1 VKNVIVFIRSMQF
14 LGTQIVS
21 YPLLYQIKQFW
32 PACHLRVV
40 AQDAVSQHY
49 LTLPWVD
56 AFTQADKLPE
66 VYRAMNGDADLVIA
80 LHFASE
86 KYGIAALLK
95 RPKFRL
101 GFKNKRVTDFVWT
114 HSHRK
119 DFSEYMGLANLRVLA
134 ALKDFDPAQAARQC
148 VQALAAIDG
157 QTSIG
162 GSSELAHAN
171 DASDSRSRLSEPSAH
186 PPSAGDANA
195 PQIVLMPGGGAGDY
209 KRWPIEHYVALADL
223 LKSTLMPQASFC
235 FVMGPDE
242 AEQHRWLQSL
252 GRSDFVYLMT
262 RPLSE
267 IAKAVMGAKLVVA
280 NDCGPSHLAQF
291 AGVPYV
297 GVFHESNRE
306 WFWARETSAD
316 VLPQDGTCEIKNV
329 TPEQVL
335 GACQQVLSLAVSN
348 DPHSLSE
355 G

>member
-1 VKNVIVFIRSMQF
+1 MRF

-40 AQDAVSQHY
+40 AQDAVGQHY

-66 VYRAMNGDADLVIA
+66 VYRTMEGGTDLVIA

-101 GFKNKRVTDFVWT
+101 GFKNKRVTDFIWT

-119 DFSEYMGLANLRVLA
+119 DFSEYMGLANLRLLA
-134 ALKDFDPAQAARQC
+134 AFKSFDPAQVARQC
-148 VQALAAIDG
+148 VQALADLEDRASTVG
-157 QTSIG
+157 P
-162 GSSELAHAN
+162 SEIAPAN
-171 DASDSRSRLSEPSAH
+171 DASHIRSLLSQSSTQPSGA
-186 PPSAGDANA
+186 SDANA
-195 PQIVLMPGGGAGDY
+195 PSIVLMPGGGAGDY
-209 KRWPIEHYVALADL
+209 KRWPIEHYVALADF
-223 LKSTLMPQASFC
+223 LKSKLVPQASFC

-242 AEQHRWLQSL
+242 AEQYRWLQSL

-267 IAKAVMGAKLVVA
+267 IAKAVMDAKLVVA

-306 WFWARETSAD
+306 WFWTRETSAD
-316 VLPQDGTCEIKNV
+316 VLPLDGTSEIKNV

-335 GACQQVLSLAVSN
+335 DACRQVLSLSVSN
-348 DPHSLSE
+348 DYKNRLQ

>member
-1 VKNVIVFIRSMQF
+1 MKNVIVFIRSMQF

-40 AQDAVSQHY
+40 AQDAVGQHY

-56 AFTQADKLPE
+56 AFTQADTLPE
-66 VYRAMNGDADLVIA
+66 VYRTMDGSADLVIA

-95 RPKFRL
+95 RPTFRL
-101 GFKNKRVTDFVWT
+101 GFKNSRVTDFVWT

-119 DFSEYMGLANLRVLA
+119 DFSEYMGLANLRLLA
-134 ALKDFDPAQAARQC
+134 AFKEFDPAQAARQC
-148 VQALAAIDG
+148 VQALAAFEGRASPD
-157 QTSIG
+157 
-162 GSSELAHAN
+162 GSSKVAN
-171 DASDSRSRLSEPSAH
+171 ASDVSLSRSRVNEPGTQPSSA
-186 PPSAGDANA
+186 SDANA
-195 PQIVLMPGGGAGDY
+195 SQIVLMPGGGAGDY

-223 LKSTLMPQASFC
+223 LKSMLMPQAIFY

-242 AEQHRWLQSL
+242 AEQYRWLQSL

-291 AGVPYV
+291 SGMPYV

-316 VLPQDGTCEIKNV
+316 VLPQDGTHEIKNV

-335 GACQQVLSLAVSN
+335 AAARRVLSV
-348 DPHSLSE
+348 

>member
-1 VKNVIVFIRSMQF
+1 MQF

-66 VYRAMNGDADLVIA
+66 VYRAMDGSADLVIA

-148 VQALAAIDG
+148 VQALAAIEG
-157 QTSIG
+157 QTSIV

-223 LKSTLMPQASFC
+223 LKPTLMPQASFC

-242 AEQHRWLQSL
+242 AEQYRWLQSL

-306 WFWARETSAD
+306 WFWARKTSAD

-348 DPHSLSE
+348 DSYSLSE

>member
-1 VKNVIVFIRSMQF
+1 MQF

-40 AQDAVSQHY
+40 AQDAVGQHY

-56 AFTQADKLPE
+56 AFTQADTLPE
-66 VYRAMNGDADLVIA
+66 VYRAMDGSADLVIA

-95 RPKFRL
+95 RPTYRL
-101 GFKNKRVTDFVWT
+101 GFKNGRVTDFVWT

-134 ALKDFDPAQAARQC
+134 AFKNFDPTQAARQC
-148 VQALAAIDG
+148 VQALATIPAD
-157 QTSIG
+157 TSAA
-162 GSSELAHAN
+162 EV
-171 DASDSRSRLSEPSAH
+171 
-186 PPSAGDANA
+186 
-195 PQIVLMPGGGAGDY
+195 VLMPGGGAGDY
-209 KRWPIEHYVALADL
+209 KRWPIAHFVALADL
-223 LKSTLMPQASFC
+223 LKSTLMPHARFC

-242 AEQHRWLQSL
+242 AEQHHWLQSL
-252 GRSDFVYLMT
+252 GRSEFVYLMT
-262 RPLSE
+262 RPIAE
-267 IAKAVMGAKLVVA
+267 IAKAVMAAKLVVA

-291 AGVPYV
+291 SGVPYV

-316 VLPQDGTCEIKNV
+316 VLPQDGTHDIKNV
-329 TPEQVL
+329 TP
-335 GACQQVLSLAVSN
+335 QQVLVASRRV
-348 DPHSLSE
+348 LSAS
-355 G
+355 

>member
-1 VKNVIVFIRSMQF
+1 MRF

-32 PACHLRVV
+32 PECQLRVV

-49 LTLPWVD
+49 LNLPWVD
-56 AFTQADKLPE
+56 AFTQADKLPA
-66 VYRAMNGDADLVIA
+66 VYRAMEGSADLVIA

-86 KYGIAALLK
+86 KYGIAAMLK

-101 GFKNKRVTDFVWT
+101 GFKNRRVTDFVWT

-119 DFSEYMGLANLRVLA
+119 DFSEYMGLANLRLLA
-134 ALKDFDPAQAARQC
+134 AFKDFDPARVARRC
-148 VQALAAIDG
+148 VQALADLESRALA
-157 QTSIG
+157 TAPSA
-162 GSSELAHAN
+162 LAHAS
-171 DASDSRSRLSEPSAH
+171 DASTSRLPVTESGTQSSGAL
-186 PPSAGDANA
+186 DAQA
-195 PQIVLMPGGGAGDY
+195 PQVVLMPGGGAGDY

-223 LKSTLMPQASFC
+223 LKSTLLPQARFC

-242 AEQHRWLQSL
+242 ADQHRWLQSL
-252 GRSDFVYLMT
+252 GRTDFVYLMT
-262 RPLSE
+262 RPISE

-297 GVFHESNRE
+297 GIFHESNRE
-306 WFWARETSAD
+306 WFWTRETSLD
-316 VLPQDGTCEIKNV
+316 VLPQDGTTEIKNV
-329 TPEQVL
+329 MPEQVL
-335 GACQQVLSLAVSN
+335 QACQQVLGLVASN
-348 DPHSLSE
+348 DPQHLSK

>member
-1 VKNVIVFIRSMQF
+1 MQF

-21 YPLLYQIKQFW
+21 YPLLYQIKQCW

-66 VYRAMNGDADLVIA
+66 VYRAMDGSADLVIA

-134 ALKDFDPAQAARQC
+134 AFKDFDAAQAARQC
-148 VQALAAIDG
+148 VQVLAALEG
-157 QTSIG
+157 QVSTVR
-162 GSSELAHAN
+162 SSELTLAN
-171 DASDSRSRLSEPSAH
+171 DASDSRSRLSESSAH
-186 PPSAGDANA
+186 PPSAGDTNA

-223 LKSTLMPQASFC
+223 LKPTLMPQASFC

-267 IAKAVMGAKLVVA
+267 IAKAVMSAKLVVA

-316 VLPQDGTCEIKNV
+316 VLPQDGTCEIRNV

-335 GACQQVLSLAVSN
+335 GACQRVLSLAVSN
-348 DPHSLSE
+348 DSYSPSE

>member
-1 VKNVIVFIRSMQF
+1 MQF

-32 PACHLRVV
+32 PACHLRIV
-40 AQDAVSQHY
+40 AQDAVGQHY
-49 LTLPWVD
+49 LTLPWID

-66 VYRAMNGDADLVIA
+66 VYRAMDGSADLVIA

-95 RPKFRL
+95 RPRFRL

-134 ALKDFDPAQAARQC
+134 AFKDFDPAQAARQC
-148 VQALAAIDG
+148 VQALATIQG
-157 QTSIG
+157 QASTV
-162 GSSELAHAN
+162 GSSELALAK
-171 DASDSRSRLSEPSAH
+171 DASVSRSPLSESSIQ
-186 PPSAGDANA
+186 PPSASDVKAS
-195 PQIVLMPGGGAGDY
+195 QIVLMPGGGAGDY

-223 LKSTLMPQASFC
+223 LKSTLAPQAIFC

-252 GRSDFVYLMT
+252 ERSDFVYLMT

-267 IAKAVMGAKLVVA
+267 IAKAVIGAKLVVA

-306 WFWARETSAD
+306 WFWARQTSAD
-316 VLPQDGTCEIKNV
+316 VLPQDGTNEIKNV
-329 TPEQVL
+329 TPHQML
-335 GACQQVLSLAVSN
+335 DACQQVLSLAISN
-348 DPHSLSE
+348 DTLHRSE
-355 G
+355 N

>member
-1 VKNVIVFIRSMQF
+1 MRF

-66 VYRAMNGDADLVIA
+66 VYRVMDGSADLVIA

-134 ALKDFDPAQAARQC
+134 AFKDFDPAQAARQC
-148 VQALAAIDG
+148 VQALAALEGRASTD
-157 QTSIG
+157 
-162 GSSELAHAN
+162 GSSAFKHAN
-171 DASDSRSRLSEPSAH
+171 DAPRSHSRLSDSSAQSV
-186 PPSAGDANA
+186 SAGDANA

-223 LKSTLMPQASFC
+223 LKSTLVPQASFC

-242 AEQHRWLQSL
+242 AEQYRWLQSL
-252 GRSDFVYLMT
+252 KRSDFVYLMT
-262 RPLSE
+262 RPLAE
-267 IAKAVMGAKLVVA
+267 IAQAVMGAKLVVA

-329 TPEQVL
+329 TPEQVRN
-335 GACQQVLSLAVSN
+335 ACQQVLNFAISN
-348 DPHSLSE
+348 DTHNRSE
-355 G
+355 S

>member
-1 VKNVIVFIRSMQF
+1 MQF

-66 VYRAMNGDADLVIA
+66 VYRAMDGDADLVIA

-86 KYGIAALLK
+86 KYGIAASLK

-119 DFSEYMGLANLRVLA
+119 DFAEYMGLANLRVLA
-134 ALKDFDPAQAARQC
+134 AFKDFDPAQAARQC
-148 VQALAAIDG
+148 VQALAAIEG
-157 QTSIG
+157 QASTAK
-162 GSSELAHAN
+162 SSELANAN
-171 DASDSRSRLSEPSAH
+171 DVSRSGSRLNESSTLSA
-186 PPSAGDANA
+186 SASDANA

-209 KRWPIEHYVALADL
+209 KRWPIEQYVALADL
-223 LKSTLMPQASFC
+223 LKSTLVPQATFC

-242 AEQHRWLQSL
+242 AEQHHWLQSL

-306 WFWARETSAD
+306 WFWARQTSAD

-335 GACQQVLSLAVSN
+335 NACQQVLNFAISN
-348 DPHSLSE
+348 GTHNRSE
-355 G
+355 S

>member
-1 VKNVIVFIRSMQF
+1 VKNVLVFIRSMQF

-40 AQDAVSQHY
+40 AQDAVGHHY

-56 AFTQADKLPE
+56 AFTQADTLSE
-66 VYRAMNGDADLVIA
+66 VYRTMDGRADLVIA

-95 RPKFRL
+95 RPTFRL
-101 GFKNKRVTDFVWT
+101 GFKNGRVTDFVWT

-134 ALKDFDPAQAARQC
+134 AFKDFDPAQAARQC
-148 VQALAAIDG
+148 VQALAAIEG
-157 QTSIG
+157 QASTV
-162 GSSELAHAN
+162 SSSALAHAN
-171 DASDSRSRLSEPSAH
+171 DASHSRSRLNESSTQPS
-186 PPSAGDANA
+186 SASDAKA

-223 LKSTLMPQASFC
+223 LKSALVPQATFC

-242 AEQHRWLQSL
+242 AVQYRWLQSL
-252 GRSDFVYLMT
+252 ERSDFVYLMT
-262 RPLSE
+262 QPLAE
-267 IAKAVMGAKLVVA
+267 ISKAVMGAKLVVA

-306 WFWARETSAD
+306 WFWTRETSAD
-316 VLPQDGTCEIKNV
+316 VLPQDGTTEIKNV

-335 GACQQVLSLAVSN
+335 AACQQVLSLPISSG
-348 DPHSLSE
+348 SLNRPLD
-355 G
+355 

>member
-1 VKNVIVFIRSMQF
+1 M
-14 LGTQIVS
+14 S

-40 AQDAVSQHY
+40 AQDSVGQHY
-49 LTLPWVD
+49 LSLPWVD

-66 VYRAMNGDADLVIA
+66 VYRAMDGSADLVIA

-114 HSHRK
+114 HSYCK
-119 DFSEYMGLANLRVLA
+119 DFSEYMGLANLHVLA
-134 ALKDFDPAQAARQC
+134 AFKDFDPAQAARQC
-148 VQALAAIDG
+148 VQALAALED
-157 QTSIG
+157 QASTD
-162 GSSELAHAN
+162 GSSELAN
-171 DASDSRSRLSEPSAH
+171 VSDASDSRSRLSDASTQLLG
-186 PPSAGDANA
+186 AGDAKA
-195 PQIVLMPGGGAGDY
+195 PQVVLMPGGGAGDY
-209 KRWPIEHYVALADL
+209 KRWPIEHYVALVDL
-223 LKSTLMPQASFC
+223 LKSTLVPQASFC

-242 AEQHRWLQSL
+242 AEQYRWLKSL
-252 GRSDFVYLMT
+252 ERSDFMYFMT

-267 IAKAVMGAKLVVA
+267 IAKAVLGAKLVVA

-306 WFWARETSAD
+306 WFWTRKTSAD

-329 TPEQVL
+329 TPEQVRN
-335 GACQQVLSLAVSN
+335 ACQQVLSFSASN
-348 DPHSLSE
+348 DPNSLSE

>member
-1 VKNVIVFIRSMQF
+1 MQF

-21 YPLLYQIKQFW
+21 YPLLYQVKQFW

-40 AQDAVSQHY
+40 AQDAVGQHY

-56 AFTQADKLPE
+56 TFTQADTLPE
-66 VYRAMNGDADLVIA
+66 VYRAMNGSADLVIA

-95 RPKFRL
+95 RPKYRL
-101 GFKNKRVTDFVWT
+101 GFKNGRVTDFVWT

-119 DFSEYMGLANLRVLA
+119 DFAEYMGLANLRVLA
-134 ALKDFDPAQAARQC
+134 AFKDFDPAHAARQC
-148 VQALAAIDG
+148 VQALAALEG
-157 QTSIG
+157 RASAA
-162 GSSELAHAN
+162 GSSELAN
-171 DASDSRSRLSEPSAH
+171 PSDASRSRARLNESSTLSSSA
-186 PPSAGDANA
+186 SDANA

-209 KRWPIEHYVALADL
+209 KRWPIEQYVALVDL
-223 LKSTLMPQASFC
+223 LKSTLMPQATFC

-252 GRSDFVYLMT
+252 GRSDFMYLMT

-267 IAKAVMGAKLVVA
+267 IAKAVMRAKLVVA

-306 WFWARETSAD
+306 WFWARKTSAD
-316 VLPQDGTCEIKNV
+316 VLPQDGTYEIKNV

-335 GACQQVLSLAVSN
+335 DACQQVLSLVTSN
-348 DPHSLSE
+348 DTHNRS
-355 G
+355 

>member
-1 VKNVIVFIRSMQF
+1 MKNVIVFIRSMQF

-40 AQDAVSQHY
+40 AQDAVGQHY

-56 AFTQADKLPE
+56 AFTQADTLSE
-66 VYRAMNGDADLVIA
+66 VYRALDSSADLVIA

-95 RPKFRL
+95 RPKYRL
-101 GFKNKRVTDFVWT
+101 GFKNGRVTDFVWT

-119 DFSEYMGLANLRVLA
+119 DFAEYMGLANLRVLA
-134 ALKDFDPAQAARQC
+134 AFKYFQPAQAARQC
-148 VQALAAIDG
+148 VQALATTQAD
-157 QTSIG
+157 TSAA
-162 GSSELAHAN
+162 EV
-171 DASDSRSRLSEPSAH
+171 
-186 PPSAGDANA
+186 
-195 PQIVLMPGGGAGDY
+195 VLMPGGGAGDY

-223 LKSTLMPQASFC
+223 LKSTLVPQAIFC

-262 RPLSE
+262 RPLAE
-267 IAKAVMGAKLVVA
+267 ISKAVMGARLVVA

-306 WFWARETSAD
+306 WFWVRKTSVD

-329 TPEQVL
+329 TPKQVL
-335 GACQQVLSLAVSN
+335 DACQQVLGFT
-348 DPHSLSE
+348 H
-355 G
+355 

>member
-1 VKNVIVFIRSMQF
+1 MRF

-32 PACHLRVV
+32 PACHLQVV

-49 LTLPWVD
+49 LNLPWVD
-56 AFTQADKLPE
+56 AFTQADKLPA
-66 VYRAMNGDADLVIA
+66 VYRAMDGDADLVIA

-134 ALKDFDPAQAARQC
+134 DFKDFDPAQAARQC
-148 VQALAAIDG
+148 VQALADLEG
-157 QTSIG
+157 RPSIVR
-162 GSSELAHAN
+162 SSKFADAN
-171 DASDSRSRLSEPSAH
+171 DASDRCSRLSESNIY
-186 PPSAGDANA
+186 PPSSGGTNA
-195 PQIVLMPGGGAGDY
+195 PQIVFMPGGGAGDY

-235 FVMGPDE
+235 FVMGPNE
-242 AEQHRWLQSL
+242 AEQYRWLQSL

-335 GACQQVLSLAVSN
+335 DACQQVLSLTISRG
-348 DPHSLSE
+348 SLNRPL

>member
-1 VKNVIVFIRSMQF
+1 MQF

-40 AQDAVSQHY
+40 AQDAVGQHY

-56 AFTQADKLPE
+56 AFTQADTLPE
-66 VYRAMNGDADLVIA
+66 VYRAMDGSADVVIA

-95 RPKFRL
+95 RPTYRL
-101 GFKNKRVTDFVWT
+101 GFKNGRVTDFVWT

-119 DFSEYMGLANLRVLA
+119 DFSEYMGLANLRVLEA
-134 ALKDFDPAQAARQC
+134 FKNFDPAQAARQC
-148 VQALAAIDG
+148 VQALADFDG
-157 QTSIG
+157 GASKV
-162 GSSELAHAN
+162 SSLEFANTNDLSLSRSQPIESSTQAAGVN
-171 DASDSRSRLSEPSAH
+171 DATTAE
-186 PPSAGDANA
+186 
-195 PQIVLMPGGGAGDY
+195 IVLMPGGGAGDY
-209 KRWPIEHYVALADL
+209 KRWPIEHFVALADL
-223 LKSTLMPQASFC
+223 LKSTVMPQARFC

-252 GRSDFVYLMT
+252 GRSDFFYLMT
-262 RPLSE
+262 RPIAE
-267 IAKAVMGAKLVVA
+267 IAKAVMAAKLVIA

-291 AGVPYV
+291 SGVPYV

-306 WFWARETSAD
+306 WFWTRKTSSD

-335 GACQQVLSLAVSN
+335 NACQQVLSLAASN
-348 DPHSLSE
+348 DAHSVSE

>member
-32 PACHLRVV
+32 PTCTLRVV
-40 AQDAVSQHY
+40 AQDAVGKHY

-56 AFTQADKLPE
+56 AFTQADRLPE
-66 VYRAMNGDADLVIA
+66 VYRAMDGRADLVIA

-86 KYGIAALLK
+86 KYGLAALLK
-95 RPKFRL
+95 RPKYRL
-101 GFKNKRVTDFVWT
+101 GFKNNRVTDFVWT

-119 DFSEYMGLANLRVLA
+119 DFSEYMGLANLRLLA
-134 ALKDFDPAQAARQC
+134 VFKDFEPAHAARQC
-148 VQALAAIDG
+148 VQALAAVADPAPSA
-157 QTSIG
+157 QSPVL
-162 GSSELAHAN
+162 SHLAGMPVCL
-171 DASDSRSRLSEPSAH
+171 SRLNESETVPASVNEVNI
-186 PPSAGDANA
+186 S
-195 PQIVLMPGGGAGDY
+195 QVILMPGGGAGDY

-223 LKSTLMPQASFC
+223 LKSTVIPHARFC

-242 AEQHRWLQSL
+242 AEQYRWLQSL
-252 GRSDFVYLMT
+252 ERSDFAFLMT
-262 RPLSE
+262 RPLSD
-267 IAKAVMGAKLVVA
+267 IAKAVISAQLVVA

-329 TPEQVL
+329 TPEKVL
-335 GACQQVLSLAVSN
+335 EACQQLLGLAS
-348 DPHSLSE
+348 
-355 G
+355 

>member
-1 VKNVIVFIRSMQF
+1 MQF

-66 VYRAMNGDADLVIA
+66 VYRAMDGDADLVIA

-86 KYGIAALLK
+86 KYGIAASLK

-119 DFSEYMGLANLRVLA
+119 DFAEYMGLANLRVLA
-134 ALKDFDPAQAARQC
+134 AFKDFDPAQAARQC
-148 VQALAAIDG
+148 VQALAALEGRASPDR
-157 QTSIG
+157 
-162 GSSELAHAN
+162 SSQLANAS
-171 DASDSRSRLSEPSAH
+171 DASHSRSRLNESSTQ
-186 PPSAGDANA
+186 PPNAGDANA
-195 PQIVLMPGGGAGDY
+195 SQIVLMPGGGAGEY
-209 KRWPIEHYVALADL
+209 KRWPIEQYVALADL
-223 LKSTLMPQASFC
+223 LKATLVPQATFC

-242 AEQHRWLQSL
+242 AEQHHWLQSL

-306 WFWARETSAD
+306 WFWARQTSAD

-335 GACQQVLSLAVSN
+335 NACQQVLNFAISN
-348 DPHSLSE
+348 GTHNRSE
-355 G
+355 S

>member
-1 VKNVIVFIRSMQF
+1 MRF

-40 AQDAVSQHY
+40 AQDAVGQHY

-66 VYRAMNGDADLVIA
+66 VYRAIDGSADLVIA

-148 VQALAAIDG
+148 VQALAAIEG
-157 QTSIG
+157 QASIVR
-162 GSSELAHAN
+162 SAELAHAN
-171 DASDSRSRLSEPSAH
+171 DTFDRHSRLSDSSAE
-186 PPSAGDANA
+186 PPSAGDTKAQ
-195 PQIVLMPGGGAGDY
+195 QIVLMPGGGAGDY

-223 LKSTLMPQASFC
+223 LKSTPMPQASFC

-242 AEQHRWLQSL
+242 AEQYRWLQSL
-252 GRSDFVYLMT
+252 GRSDFMYLMT

-267 IAKAVMGAKLVVA
+267 IAKAVMDAKLVVA

-316 VLPQDGTCEIKNV
+316 VLPLDGTYEIKNV
-329 TPEQVL
+329 TPEQVRD
-335 GACQQVLSLAVSN
+335 ACQQVLNFAISN
-348 DPHSLSE
+348 DTHNRSE
-355 G
+355 S

>member
-1 VKNVIVFIRSMQF
+1 MQF

-32 PACHLRVV
+32 PACTLRVV
-40 AQDAVSQHY
+40 AQDAVGQHY

-56 AFTQADKLPE
+56 AFTQADTLPE
-66 VYRAMNGDADLVIA
+66 VYRALDGSADMVIA

-95 RPKFRL
+95 RPTYRL
-101 GFKNKRVTDFVWT
+101 GFKNGRVTDFVWT

-134 ALKDFDPAQAARQC
+134 AFKDFDPAQAARQF
-148 VQALAAIDG
+148 VQALAAIE
-157 QTSIG
+157 G
-162 GSSELAHAN
+162 GASTVCSPELANAN
-171 DASDSRSRLSEPSAH
+171 DLPKSRSQPLESSTQSA
-186 PPSAGDANA
+186 SVDDINTAE
-195 PQIVLMPGGGAGDY
+195 IVLMPGGGAGEY

-223 LKSTLMPQASFC
+223 FKSTVLPQARFC

-262 RPLSE
+262 RPIAD
-267 IAKAVMGAKLVVA
+267 IAKAVTGAKLVVA

-291 AGVPYV
+291 SGVPYV

-306 WFWARETSAD
+306 WFWARDTSVD
-316 VLPQDGTCEIKNV
+316 VLPQDGTNEIKNV

-335 GACQQVLSLAVSN
+335 AASRRVLNA
-348 DPHSLSE
+348 

>member
-1 VKNVIVFIRSMQF
+1 MQF

-32 PACHLRVV
+32 PACHLRIV
-40 AQDAVSQHY
+40 AQDAVGQHY

-66 VYRAMNGDADLVIA
+66 VYRAMDGDADLIIA

-95 RPKFRL
+95 RPRFRL

-119 DFSEYMGLANLRVLA
+119 DFAEYMGLANLRVLA
-134 ALKDFDPAQAARQC
+134 AFKDFDPAQAARQC
-148 VQALAAIDG
+148 VQVLAAIEG
-157 QTSIG
+157 QASTV
-162 GSSELAHAN
+162 GSSELALAK
-171 DASDSRSRLSEPSAH
+171 DASVSPSPLSESSIQ
-186 PPSAGDANA
+186 PPSASNVKAS
-195 PQIVLMPGGGAGDY
+195 QIVLMPGGGAGDY

-223 LKSTLMPQASFC
+223 LKSTLVPQAIFC

-252 GRSDFVYLMT
+252 ERSDFVFLMT

-267 IAKAVMGAKLVVA
+267 IAKAVIGANLVVA

-335 GACQQVLSLAVSN
+335 GACQQVLSIAISN
-348 DPHSLSE
+348 DTHNRSE

>member
-1 VKNVIVFIRSMQF
+1 MQF

-40 AQDAVSQHY
+40 AQDSVGQHY
-49 LTLPWVD
+49 LGLPWVD

-66 VYRAMNGDADLVIA
+66 VYRAMDGSADLVIA

-101 GFKNKRVTDFVWT
+101 GFKNKRITDFVWT
-114 HSHRK
+114 HSHCK
-119 DFSEYMGLANLRVLA
+119 DFSEYMGLANLHVLA
-134 ALKDFDPAQAARQC
+134 AFKDFDPAQAARQC
-148 VQALAAIDG
+148 VQALAALEGRASTD
-157 QTSIG
+157 
-162 GSSELAHAN
+162 GSSELAN
-171 DASDSRSRLSEPSAH
+171 LGDASDSRSRLSDLSAQ
-186 PPSAGDANA
+186 PANAGDANA

-223 LKSTLMPQASFC
+223 LKSTLVPQASFC

-242 AEQHRWLQSL
+242 AEQYRWLKSL

-267 IAKAVMGAKLVVA
+267 IAKAVLGAKLVVA

-306 WFWARETSAD
+306 WFWTRETSAD
-316 VLPQDGTCEIKNV
+316 VLPLDGTCEIKNV
-329 TPEQVL
+329 TPEQVRD
-335 GACQQVLSLAVSN
+335 ACQQMLSLTTSSQTRN
-348 DPHSLSE
+348 RSE
-355 G
+355 S

>member
-1 VKNVIVFIRSMQF
+1 MQF

-66 VYRAMNGDADLVIA
+66 VYRAMDGSADLVIA

-134 ALKDFDPAQAARQC
+134 AFKDFDAAQAARQC
-148 VQALAAIDG
+148 VQVLAALEG
-157 QTSIG
+157 QVSTVR
-162 GSSELAHAN
+162 SSELTLAN
-171 DASDSRSRLSEPSAH
+171 DASDSRSRLSESSAH
-186 PPSAGDANA
+186 PPSAGDTNA

-223 LKSTLMPQASFC
+223 LKPTLMPQATFC
-235 FVMGPDE
+235 FVLGPDE
-242 AEQHRWLQSL
+242 AEQYRWLQSL
-252 GRSDFVYLMT
+252 ERSDFVYLMT
-262 RPLSE
+262 RPLAE
-267 IAKAVMGAKLVVA
+267 IAKAVMGATLVVA

-329 TPEQVL
+329 TPKQVL

-348 DPHSLSE
+348 DSYSLSE

>member
-1 VKNVIVFIRSMQF
+1 MKNVIVFIRSMQF

-32 PACHLRVV
+32 PACNLRVV
-40 AQDAVSQHY
+40 AQDAVGQHY

-66 VYRAMNGDADLVIA
+66 VYRTMDGSADLVIA

-95 RPKFRL
+95 RPRFRL

-119 DFSEYMGLANLRVLA
+119 NFAEYMGLANLRVLA
-134 ALKDFDPAQAARQC
+134 AFKDFDPAQAARQC
-148 VQALAAIDG
+148 VQALAAIEDRAS
-157 QTSIG
+157 TV

-171 DASDSRSRLSEPSAH
+171 DASRSRLRLNESSIQLPSA
-186 PPSAGDANA
+186 SNAIA

-209 KRWPIEHYVALADL
+209 KRWPIEQYVALADL
-223 LKSTLMPQASFC
+223 LKATLVPQVTFC

-262 RPLSE
+262 RPLAE

-306 WFWARETSAD
+306 WFWARQTSAD

-329 TPEQVL
+329 KPEQVL
-335 GACQQVLSLAVSN
+335 EACQQVLSFAIPN
-348 DPHSLSE
+348 DTHSRSE
-355 G
+355 S

>member
-1 VKNVIVFIRSMQF
+1 MQF

-56 AFTQADKLPE
+56 AFTQADKLPQ

-95 RPKFRL
+95 RPTFRL

-134 ALKDFDPAQAARQC
+134 AFKDFDPAQAARQC
-148 VQALAAIDG
+148 VQALAAIEDRAS
-157 QTSIG
+157 TVR
-162 GSSELAHAN
+162 SSELAHAN
-171 DASDSRSRLSEPSAH
+171 DASRSRSRLSESSIQLPSTR
-186 PPSAGDANA
+186 DTNA
-195 PQIVLMPGGGAGDY
+195 LQIVLMPGGGAGDY

-223 LKSTLMPQASFC
+223 LKPTLMPQASFC
-235 FVMGPDE
+235 FVLGPDE
-242 AEQHRWLQSL
+242 AEQYRWLQSL

-262 RPLSE
+262 RPLAE